1 MEEKKRND
9 LDKNWQ
15 DFVEESKKLL
25 AKEETET
32 KTKIFDAIMDVKLS
46 GFPCLI
52 VK

>member
-1 MEEKKRND
+1 MK
-9 LDKNWQ
+9 DKNLE

-25 AKEETET
+25 AEEETET
-32 KTKIFDAIMDVKLS
+32 EIFDAIMDVKLS

>member
-1 MEEKKRND
+1 MK
-9 LDKNWQ
+9 DKNWKDFE

-25 AKEETET
+25 AEEETET
-32 KTKIFDAIMDVKLS
+32 EAEIFDAIMDVKLS

>member
-1 MEEKKRND
+1 MK
-9 LDKNWQ
+9 DKNLE

-25 AKEETET
+25 AEQETET
-32 KTKIFDAIMDVKLS
+32 ETKIFDAIMDVKLS

>member
-1 MEEKKRND
+1 MK
-9 LDKNWQ
+9 DKNLE

-25 AKEETET
+25 AEEETE
-32 KTKIFDAIMDVKLS
+32 TKIFDAIMDVKLS

>member
-1 MEEKKRND
+1 MK
-9 LDKNWQ
+9 DKNLE

-25 AKEETET
+25 AEEETKT